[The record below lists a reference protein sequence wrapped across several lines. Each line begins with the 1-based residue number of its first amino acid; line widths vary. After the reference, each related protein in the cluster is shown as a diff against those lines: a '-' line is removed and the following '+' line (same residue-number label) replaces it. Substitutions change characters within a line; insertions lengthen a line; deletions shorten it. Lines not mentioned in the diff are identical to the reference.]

1 MPETAPPNQDVN
13 GNQVRYE
20 ATNMIDGVPATCW
33 RMPGSGAGE
42 EIVLRLAEP
51 TKVAQVGLING
62 YAKSSGDLDWYRG
75 NRRVLAVEWVFDD
88 GTTVS
93 QSLAQT
99 RALQTV
105 AVEPVR
111 TSTIRLRLVRSAP
124 PARAAPP
131 ATTPPSATSP
141 SPAPRPSRARGAR
154 PPARAP
160 PGMLLTV
167 VTTGRA

>member
-1 MPETAPPNQDVN
+1 
-13 GNQVRYE
+13 
-20 ATNMIDGVPATCW
+20 MIDGIPATCW

-51 TKVAQVGLING
+51 TEVAQVGLING

-88 GTTVS
+88 GTTVA

-111 TSTIRLRLVRSAP
+111 TSTIRLRLVEVSAP
-124 PARAAPP
+124 GKGRAARNYTALSDVSVTGTP
-131 ATTPPSATSP
+131 A
-141 SPAPRPSRARGAR
+141 
-154 PPARAP
+154 
-160 PGMLLTV
+160 
-167 VTTGRA
+167 